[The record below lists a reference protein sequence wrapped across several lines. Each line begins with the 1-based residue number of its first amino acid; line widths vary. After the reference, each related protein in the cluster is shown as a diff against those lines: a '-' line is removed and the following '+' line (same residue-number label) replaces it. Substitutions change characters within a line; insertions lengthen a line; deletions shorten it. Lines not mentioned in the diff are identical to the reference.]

1 MACGGAELEDVEED
15 EENNEQEDDE
25 EGGDNEMGAVGETK
39 NNKLEIDESLFT
51 VEDLGDIQ
59 DELENLDIE

>member
-1 MACGGAELEDVEED
+1 MACGGGELEDVDED
-15 EENNEQEDDE
+15 EENNEQQIERDEDE
-25 EGGDNEMGAVGETK
+25 QGASGESK
-39 NNKLEIDESLFT
+39 KNKLEIDESLFT